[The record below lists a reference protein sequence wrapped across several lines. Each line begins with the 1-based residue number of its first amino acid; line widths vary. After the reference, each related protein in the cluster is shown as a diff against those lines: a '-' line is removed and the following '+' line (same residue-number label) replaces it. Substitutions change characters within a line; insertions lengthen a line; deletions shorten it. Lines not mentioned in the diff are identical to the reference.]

1 LLENGAA
8 RTTVRIDKLR
18 DDVALL
24 ALMVNR
30 KLEWQY
36 AFTKIE
42 RNDQLALESIAQL
55 TADQDRPSQS
65 RQKLSGNMNS
75 ALDIRCCGTQDAT
88 KLPVRVRADSMSIRY
103 RVYVCLILLGCV
115 VVSGSAGFHFI
126 EGWAWFDAFYM
137 TLTTM
142 TTIGYGEIHPLSH
155 AGRIFNSFLIVF
167 AVFSGGFTIATFT
180 QALLQF
186 EFGKAFGRRRMERE
200 LAKLSGHYIICGAG
214 RVGRTVARELRARGQ
229 SIVFIE
235 RNPERAEWASN
246 EKIPVVIGD
255 ASREENL
262 KRAHI
267 EEAKGFVA
275 AVGSDP
281 ENLYIVLTARGF
293 RSDLKIIARAS
304 EDEAT
309 SKLLRAGASQVLSPY
324 FFVGSR
330 IAQLLL
336 RPNVLDFIDAAF
348 GTERLD
354 VEIGEVRIEQN
365 SLLVGKTLGDSV
377 FRQQAGVIILGVK
390 PADGMLRFNPVPET
404 IICASDTLIVR
415 FLRAPQN
422 RNRGSPI

>member
-1 LLENGAA
+1 
-8 RTTVRIDKLR
+8 
-18 DDVALL
+18 
-24 ALMVNR
+24 
-30 KLEWQY
+30 
-36 AFTKIE
+36 
-42 RNDQLALESIAQL
+42 
-55 TADQDRPSQS
+55 
-65 RQKLSGNMNS
+65 
-75 ALDIRCCGTQDAT
+75 
-88 KLPVRVRADSMSIRY
+88 MSIRHRLY
-103 RVYVCLILLGCV
+103 LCFCLLGSV
-115 VVSGSAGFHFI
+115 VFSGSAGFRFI

-155 AGRIFNSFLIVF
+155 GGRIFNSFLIVF
-167 AVFSGGFTIATFT
+167 AVFSGGFTIATVS

-235 RNPERAEWASN
+235 KNADRAEWAIN
-246 EKIPVVIGD
+246 EKIPLILGN
-255 ASREENL
+255 ASSEECL
-262 KRAHI
+262 KRARI
-267 EEAKGFVA
+267 ESAKGFVA
-275 AVGSDP
+275 AVSSDA

-304 EDEAT
+304 EEEAT

-324 FFVGSR
+324 YFVGSR

-354 VEIGEVRIEQN
+354 VEIGEVRIEAK
-365 SLLVGKTLGDSV
+365 SPLVGKTLGDSAI
-377 FRQQAGVIILGVK
+377 RQQAGVIILGVK
-390 PADGMLRFNPVPET
+390 PSDGALLFNPAPET
-404 IICASDTLIVR
+404 PIVSGDTLIVVGGDTQ
-415 FLRAPQN
+415 LRKLEGLATAA
-422 RNRGSPI
+422 G